1 MKGTAGQG
9 PPLFPREAVPVFWA
23 LMKATLLVS
32 GLRRMNPHSR
42 CIGFLVSGWKALNLR
57 GRSEY
62 QSCCTAALKIQA
74 LAWFHLRGNHIAF
87 NHASLPA
94 VLFVE

>member
-1 MKGTAGQG
+1 VKINEKKLLKRKSDERHSRTRA
-9 PPLFPREAVPVFWA
+9 PLFPREAVPVFWA

-57 GRSEY
+57 GD
-62 QSCCTAALKIQA
+62 QNTKA
-74 LAWFHLRGNHIAF
+74 
-87 NHASLPA
+87 A
-94 VLFVE
+94 VLLH

>member
-1 MKGTAGQG
+1 MNGTAGQG
-9 PPLFPREAVPVFWA
+9 PLLFPKEAVPVFWA

-57 GRSEY
+57 GNEN
-62 QSCCTAALKIQA
+62 TNI
-74 LAWFHLRGNHIAF
+74 
-87 NHASLPA
+87 A
-94 VLFVE
+94 VLLC